1 MARASVSV
9 APETLENWSPADGSA
24 AEARSVSPSTPV
36 KSSSPIPKVIKGT
49 FVNPGQASDIGGTPP
64 SGIVKGRRASLENI
78 GVTKPL
84 SGHGGASAG
93 AGQARGAPDVAA
105 SKQKGGSVPLADGW
119 EMDVDPRS
127 GRKFY
132 VNHKIR
138 KWSWNPPVPATAA
151 GAAAAVANKER
162 TGTAAPHANGSAPPS
177 PANLET
183 TKAAAD
189 LRSVKF
195 DEKQDLSG
203 SVGISARNLQA
214 ARQPA
219 GLDEKM
225 GEGEQATDL
234 GAENARQGTKAVVL
248 PYHML
253 SLRAPVP
260 LRSAPSGVGEFAV
273 PPPVTPVKE
282 GLTAG
287 DGVPSADPKWS
298 RKEHD
303 REVAEL
309 KNEIHLIRSQSKD
322 SRGKS
327 KWDPWSDRAQL
338 KDSKINSS
346 ATTSSSNSAS
356 KPKSSPLKAMDI
368 AKIRQVS
375 FPARSCS
382 GLRTWR
388 RRKIVVLQPQKNGL
402 RGMQKLQMKPLTS
415 ASGQP
420 KLNYFQK

>member
-49 FVNPGQASDIGGTPP
+49 FVNPGHASDIGGTPP

-78 GVTKPL
+78 CVTHPPVV
-84 SGHGGASAG
+84 HGGSAG
-93 AGQARGAPDVAA
+93 AGQATGAPDVAA

-189 LRSVKF
+189 QRSVKF

-234 GAENARQGTKAVVL
+234 GAENARQGTRAVVL

-402 RGMQKLQMKPLTS
+402 RGMQNLQMKPLTS

>member
-1 MARASVSV
+1 
-9 APETLENWSPADGSA
+9 
-24 AEARSVSPSTPV
+24 V

-189 LRSVKF
+189 QRSVKF

-260 LRSAPSGVGEFAV
+260 LRSAPSGVGELAV

-420 KLNYFQK
+420 KLIYFQ